1 MPADPLPSE
10 KDENLRSAEVTEGAD
25 RAPHRSLF
33 RAAGLSDE
41 EIHNPHIGIAN
52 SWNEI
57 VPGHVHLDEL
67 AEYVKEGVREAGGT
81 PLEFNTIAVDD
92 GIAMGHEGMRSSL
105 PSREVIA
112 DSVELMA
119 NAHQFD
125 GIVALASCD
134 KIVPGMLMAIA
145 RLDIP
150 AIVVTGG
157 HMAAGEHEGE
167 PVDLVD
173 VFEGVSQHAEGE
185 MDDDELYQLEC
196 TACPGEGSCAG
207 MFTANT
213 MACVTETL
221 GLSWTECATHG
232 ATDERKFEIARQSG
246 RQILDLVERD
256 IRPSEFLT
264 RESFENAVTVD
275 LALGGSTN
283 TMLHLP
289 AIAQEAGLDLTLTD
303 FEEIA
308 ERTPHLAHMSPAG
321 PWRMEHLRDDGG
333 LPALYHRIDD
343 LLNLDTPTVDGRTIG
358 GRMGDRQPSGQVI
371 RERDNPVHEVGGL
384 AVLRGNL
391 APEGSVVKAGAM
403 DDSMRQFEGRARVY
417 ESQQAMLQAYDDGEI
432 EQGDVVVIRYEGPK
446 GGPGMP
452 EMLEPTSKISGSPT
466 LSGEVALL
474 TDGRFSGGTRGAA
487 IGHISPEAAAGGPI
501 ALVEEDDTIRI
512 DVDAGELT
520 LAVSQD
526 ELQRRAAEWEPPTI
540 EANGVIERFA
550 ALATSA
556 ATGGVLEAPDHTAPA
571 IQLEGPSD
579 RTATGDD

>member
-1 MPADPLPSE
+1 MADSPKE
-10 KDENLRSAEVTEGAD
+10 GLRSAEVTEGAD

-81 PLEFNTIAVDD
+81 PLEFDTIAVDD

-157 HMAAGEHEGE
+157 HMAAGEFDGE
-167 PVDLVD
+167 PADLVT
-173 VFEGVSQHAEGE
+173 VFEGVSQHEEGAMTDE
-185 MDDDELYQLEC
+185 ELYQLEC
-196 TACPGEGSCAG
+196 SACPGEGSCAG

-232 ATDERKFEIARQSG
+232 ATDERKFEIARESG
-246 RQILDLVERD
+246 KRILDLVEED
-256 IRPSEFLT
+256 VRPSEFLT
-264 RESFENAVTVD
+264 RESFENAVAVD

-283 TMLHLP
+283 TMLHIP
-289 AIAQEAGLDLTLTD
+289 AIAQEAGLDITLTD

-321 PWRMEHLRDDGG
+321 PWRMEHLREDGG
-333 LPALYHRIDD
+333 LPALYRRIDD
-343 LLNLDTPTVDGRTIG
+343 LLYLDHPTVDGTTIG
-358 GRMGDRQPSGQVI
+358 ERMEAGDEPGKVIQP
-371 RERDNPVHEVGGL
+371 RDDPVHAEGGL

-391 APEGSVVKAGAM
+391 APEGAVVKAGAM
-403 DDSMRQFEGRARVY
+403 DDDMRSFEGRARVF
-417 ESQQAMLQAYDDGEI
+417 ESQQAMLAAYDQGTI
-432 EQGDVVVIRYEGPK
+432 EPGDFVVIRYEGPK

-452 EMLEPTSKISGSPT
+452 EMLEPTSKISGSPR

-487 IGHISPEAAAGGPI
+487 IGHASPEAAAGGPI
-501 ALVEEDDTIRI
+501 ALVEEGDQIRI
-512 DVDAGELT
+512 DVEEGVLSLEVSDEELR
-520 LAVSQD
+520 
-526 ELQRRAAEWEPPTI
+526 ERAAEWEPPELDATG
-540 EANGVIERFA
+540 NLERFA
-550 ALATSA
+550 AMATSA
-556 ATGGVLEAPDHTAPA
+556 ATGGVLEVPELPTPSIQVPDAT
-571 IQLEGPSD
+571 SD
-579 RTATGDD
+579 ATSADD

>member
-1 MPADPLPSE
+1 M
-10 KDENLRSAEVTEGAD
+10 RSAEVTEGAD

-67 AEYVKEGVREAGGT
+67 AEYVKDGVREAGGT
-81 PLEFNTIAVDD
+81 PLEFDTIAVDD

-157 HMAAGEHEGE
+157 HMAAGEFDGE
-167 PVDLVD
+167 PADLVT
-173 VFEGVSQHAEGE
+173 VFEGVSQYEEGE
-185 MDDDELYQLEC
+185 MTDDELYDLEC
-196 TACPGEGSCAG
+196 SACPGEGSCAG

-221 GLSWTECATHG
+221 GLSWTDCATYG

-246 RQILDLVERD
+246 AQILDLVEQDR
-256 IRPSEFLT
+256 RPSDFLT
-264 RESFENAVTVD
+264 PEAFENAVTVD

-283 TMLHLP
+283 TMLHIP
-289 AIAQEAGLDLTLTD
+289 AIAQEAGLDVTLTD

-333 LPALYHRIDD
+333 LPALYHRLED
-343 LLNLDTPTVDGRTIG
+343 LLHLDRPTVDGQTL
-358 GRMGDRQPSGQVI
+358 GDRLESSDPPAGEVIQP
-371 RERDNPVHEVGGL
+371 RDDPVHAEGGL
-384 AVLRGNL
+384 SVLRGNL
-391 APEGSVVKAGAM
+391 APEGAVVKSGAM
-403 DDSMRQFEGRARVY
+403 DDAMFQFEGRARVF
-417 ESQQAMLQAYDDGEI
+417 ESQQAMLDAYDAGAI
-432 EQGDVVVIRYEGPK
+432 EPGDFVVIRSEGPK

-452 EMLEPTSKISGSPT
+452 EMLEPTSKISGSPR

-487 IGHISPEAAAGGPI
+487 IGHASPEAAAGGPI
-501 ALVEEDDTIRI
+501 ALVEEGDPIRI

-520 LAVSQD
+520 LDVSD
-526 ELQRRAAEWEPPTI
+526 EELRARAADWEPAPIDATG
-540 EANGVIERFA
+540 ALERFA

-556 ATGGVLEAPDHTAPA
+556 ATGGVLEVPDLPEPSMQLPESEAGPA
-571 IQLEGPSD
+571 
-579 RTATGDD
+579 DD